1 MDLHKSYKKEDIL
14 GKEGDDSESK
24 ENDIK
29 KEKFIWAYVIRPVHG
44 EERK

>member
-14 GKEGDDSESK
+14 GKEGNEENTES
-24 ENDIK
+24 DAK
-29 KEKFIWAYVIRPVHG
+29 KETFIWAYVIRPVHG